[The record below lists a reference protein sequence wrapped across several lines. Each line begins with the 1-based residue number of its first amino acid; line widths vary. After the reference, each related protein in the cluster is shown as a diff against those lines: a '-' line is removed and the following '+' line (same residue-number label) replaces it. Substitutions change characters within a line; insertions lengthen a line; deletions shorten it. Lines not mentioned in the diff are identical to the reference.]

1 MTNGLDLMPEVAA
14 GDSRPRRVP
23 LPAAVEA
30 WPELG
35 DGTRL
40 GYRSAEACQ
49 AAASWWPVLQVEA
62 RPVDGVGSRE
72 YRLGTADALRPGYR
86 ANPEAAE
93 RVRVGPRWQRY
104 GRQWVDPD
112 TGELVDQ
119 LLDRVVSPA
128 ADPIIRTLQISPGK
142 VSLRAFCL
150 PNQGAADPLSAAI
163 LDAFDQVDQGPE
175 QLEVPLGD
183 LDDLEGQGVIREF
196 SARSRRR
203 LREAVAE
210 IDWADAVRSVSE
222 ATGQPA
228 RLMFVMLSYPGDWRR
243 WAPNPDACV
252 DHLEALYKRLA
263 RKLSKRLGVTVR
275 VACVWKREF
284 QRRGAP
290 HFHLVLVLP
299 QVLDGEPLRNWLSRE
314 WYDVVGSGDVRHLR
328 AGVRVDAVRGFDAS
342 DPARIAS
349 YLAGYLG
356 PDEKLGDKE
365 IQHQVPE
372 GWATASGSVGRWWS
386 VRGVTR
392 VRVEVRITRRQ
403 MIQAQR
409 LLRSL
414 YRSELRLR
422 AMRTGQ
428 TVTWR
433 QRRARWLTGAETGGS
448 LIVGDGPSVAVALAR
463 AEALGGAAPWPKG
476 VPRGLP

>member
-1 MTNGLDLMPEVAA
+1 MCAA
-14 GDSRPRRVP
+14 
-23 LPAAVEA
+23 LPAPVEA

-40 GYRSAEACQ
+40 GYRSLEACQ
-49 AAASWWPVLQVEA
+49 AAASWWPALEVEE
-62 RPVDGVGSRE
+62 RPVEGVGSTG
-72 YRLGTADALRPGYR
+72 YRLGTVDALRPGYR
-86 ANPEAAE
+86 ANPEAVD
-93 RVRVGPRWQRY
+93 RVQVGPRWQRY
-104 GRQWVDPD
+104 GRQWLDPD

-119 LLDRVVSPA
+119 LLDRVLPA
-128 ADPIIRTLQISPGK
+128 SADPIIRTLQISPGK

-150 PNQGAADPLSAAI
+150 PNAGAADPLPAAI
-163 LDAFDQVDQGPE
+163 LDAFEQADDGPE
-175 QLEVPLGD
+175 QLELPMND
-183 LDDLEGQGVIREF
+183 LDDLDGQGVIREF
-196 SARSRRR
+196 SPRSRRR

-243 WAPNPDACV
+243 WAPDPDACV

-275 VACVWKREF
+275 VPCVWKREF

-290 HFHLVLVLP
+290 HFHLVLVVP
-299 QVLDGEPLRNWLSRE
+299 QVLDEEPLRNWLSRE
-314 WYDVVGSGDVRHLR
+314 WYDVVGSGDIRHLR
-328 AGVRVDAVRGFDAS
+328 AGIRVDAVRGFDAS

-356 PDEKLGDKE
+356 PDERLGDKE
-365 IQHQVPE
+365 VQHRVPE
-372 GWATASGSVGRWWS
+372 GWCTASGSVGRWWS

-392 VRVEVRITRRQ
+392 VRVEVRISRRQ
-403 MIQAQR
+403 MIEVQR

-414 YRSELRLR
+414 YRSELRTR
-422 AMRTGQ
+422 ALKTGQ
-428 TVTWR
+428 QLSWR
-433 QRRARWLTGAETGGS
+433 QFRARWLTGAEAGGS
-448 LIVGDGPSVAVALAR
+448 LIVRDGPSVGVALAR
-463 AEALGGAAPWPKG
+463 ALTLDEGDPWP
-476 VPRGLP
+476 RGKLRRLP